1 MASVLNAN
9 SLRTIECLSF
19 IVRSSASR
27 WRQIPQLRRMP
38 LWVSEAVVVY
48 NNLVSGTG
56 SLARGYAN
64 TMSGVEELMRLGT
77 PERGEHQ
84 KRSG

>member
-1 MASVLNAN
+1 MPELHREVERESLAANTATSQNA
-9 SLRTIECLSF
+9 
-19 IVRSSASR
+19 IV
-27 WRQIPQLRRMP
+27 
-38 LWVSEAVVVY
+38 VSEAVVVY

-64 TMSGVEELMRLGT
+64 TMSGVEQLMRLGT
-77 PERGEHQ
+77 PEGGEHQ

>member
-1 MASVLNAN
+1 MPELHREVERESLAAN
-9 SLRTIECLSF
+9 T
-19 IVRSSASR
+19 AT
-27 WRQIPQLRRMP
+27 RRMP
-38 LWVSEAVVVY
+38 LWVSKAVVVY

-64 TMSGVEELMRLGT
+64 TMSGVEQLMRLGP
-77 PERGEHQ
+77 PEGGEHQ